1 MHVHSGGICEG
12 TQFVNQ
18 VAVKYAIKSSAV
30 RRVCERSQRR
40 HAASTGGVRRPS
52 EVIRDAIGVQAD
64 LASEVIRDAI
74 GVQSNLASEVIRD
87 AIGVQSDL
95 ASEVIRDAIGVQS
108 DLATRRD
115 EDEHRLCRRV
125 IEDRAVRWLVHGG
138 HAGAVML
145 AREARDVHLERHRA
159 YLIREGARA

>member
-52 EVIRDAIGVQAD
+52 EI
-64 LASEVIRDAI
+64 IRDAI
-74 GVQSNLASEVIRD
+74 GVQSN
-87 AIGVQSDL
+87 L

>member
-18 VAVKYAIKSSAV
+18 VAVKYAIKSSVV

-40 HAASTGGVRRPS
+40 HAASTGGVRRP
-52 EVIRDAIGVQAD
+52 
-64 LASEVIRDAI
+64 
-74 GVQSNLASEVIRD
+74 
-87 AIGVQSDL
+87 
-95 ASEVIRDAIGVQS
+95 SEVIRDAIGVQS